1 MFSSFLQDN
10 KKFLIIAAS
19 VIAAIV
25 AACVIF
31 NVVNGG
37 KDNESDT
44 TDATNG
50 VVVNPYSLPGIDSV
64 SMTDSPILYD
74 FVSGCIGLNEDIVPM
89 VTADSYFIVVSKE
102 DSSRLFVVMNYGNQ
116 SEDEINNLL
125 PVFSSSPIRVNLNEE
140 QIKTF
145 NNEVAEL
152 ENGGDIKS
160 YKEGDYT
167 FYVIPYNIVLL
178 DSSNIEV
185 IDFEQLMNDKKPG
198 DLAIKISDGMGIP
211 TEIIRS
217 KCDVQRIKEISG
229 IDFNDSFWDNVN
241 YNAHVKVHKHSDSEY
256 CIISPIYKRLVAG
269 YGDPINMFTVNGDDK
284 MMTVEN
290 LSDYLEHEGYE
301 PIDQALKT
309 KDYATQDEVDEKNGI
324 DPLHF

>member
-19 VIAAIV
+19 VVVAIV
-25 AACVIF
+25 AACVVF

-37 KDNESDT
+37 KGNEGDI
-44 TDATNG
+44 TDATDE
-50 VVVNPYSLPGIDSV
+50 VVVNPYSLPKVSDVSV
-64 SMTDSPILYD
+64 TDSPILYD
-74 FVSGCIGLNEDIVPM
+74 FVNGCVGLNEDIVPM
-89 VTADSYFIVVSKE
+89 VTTDSYFIIVSKE

-145 NNEVAEL
+145 NNEVTEL
-152 ENGGDIKS
+152 ENSGSIKS

-167 FYVIPYNIVLL
+167 FYVIPYDVVILN
-178 DSSNIEV
+178 SSSIEV
-185 IDFEQLMNDKKPG
+185 VDFKQLMNDKKPG
-198 DLAIKISDGMGIP
+198 DLATKISDGMGIP
-211 TEIIRS
+211 TEIIRG

-241 YNAHVKVHKHSDSEY
+241 YNAHIKVHKHSDSDY

-269 YGDPINMFTVNGDDK
+269 YGDPINMFTVNGNDK
-284 MMTVEN
+284 MMTVDN

-301 PIDQALKT
+301 SIEQALET
-309 KDYATQDEVDEKNGI
+309 KDYATQDEVDEKSGI
-324 DPLHF
+324 EIA

>member
-1 MFSSFLQDN
+1 MV
-10 KKFLIIAAS
+10 IAVS
-19 VIAAIV
+19 VTAAIV

-37 KDNESDT
+37 KNNESDT
-44 TDATNG
+44 TDATNE
-50 VVVNPYSLPGIDSV
+50 VVVNPYSLPDIDSV

-74 FVSGCIGLNEDIVPM
+74 FVSGCVGLNEDIVPM
-89 VTADSYFIVVSKE
+89 VGIDSYFIIISKE

-140 QIKTF
+140 QFKTF

-152 ENGGDIKS
+152 ENDGDIKS

-167 FYVIPYNIVLL
+167 FYVIPYSIVLL

-185 IDFEQLMNDKKPG
+185 IDFKQLMNDKKPG

-241 YNAHVKVHKHSDSEY
+241 YNAHVKLHKRSGSEY

-290 LSDYLEHEGYE
+290 LSDYLGHEGYE
-301 PIDQALKT
+301 PIDQALKA
-309 KDYATQDEVDEKNGI
+309 KDYATQDEVDEKHQQGV
-324 DPLHF
+324 

>member
-19 VIAAIV
+19 VIAVIV

-31 NVVNGG
+31 NVVNGS
-37 KDNESDT
+37 KDNESDI
-44 TDATNG
+44 TDATDE
-50 VVVNPYSLPGIDSV
+50 VVVNPYSLPKVDDV
-64 SMTDSPILYD
+64 SATGSPILYD
-74 FVSGCIGLNEDIVPM
+74 FVNGCIGLNEDIVPM
-89 VTADSYFIVVSKE
+89 VTTDSCFIIISKE
-102 DSSRLFVVMNYGNQ
+102 DSSRLFAVMNYGNQ

-125 PVFSSSPIRVNLNEE
+125 PVFSSSPIRVNLSEE

-145 NNEVAEL
+145 NNEVTEL
-152 ENGGDIKS
+152 ENSGDIKS

-167 FYVIPYNIVLL
+167 FYVIPYDIVFL
-178 DSSNIEV
+178 DSSRIEV
-185 IDFEQLMNDKKPG
+185 VDFKQLMNDKKPG
-198 DLAIKISDGMGIP
+198 DLANKISDGMGIP

-241 YNAHVKVHKHSDSEY
+241 YNAHVKVHKHSDSDY

-284 MMTVEN
+284 MMTAEN

-301 PIDQALKT
+301 SIEQALKV
-309 KDYATQDEVDEKNGI
+309 KDYATQDEVDEKNGMEI
-324 DPLHF
+324 A